1 MTRLMNLNVKKF
13 SQLGHIY
20 GLNEDEINSIADSVI
35 NKADTLEE
43 ILGNI
48 STRQTKLLLVYD
60 LLAICY
66 ADGCYSLAEKNAM
79 RSIVNMLHIEEAKL
93 TALEEV
99 IEESTVLNKKARNY
113 SRKIRRRY
121 YGTRKNFGYC
131 RCRCCMRNNRWPGC
145 SGNRCCGWRYYGF
158 IRRCGYFSWTG
169 GSWRWSIGRR
179 RCRCSRRH
187 HAYSGG
193 SRWAWRPRCRHC
205 DQCRR
210 WCESKEAE

>member
-1 MTRLMNLNVKKF
+1 MMEHTEKIAYLKALIYIATADDTIDESEREKF

-35 NKADTLEE
+35 NKAETLEE

-79 RSIVNMLHIEEAKL
+79 RSIVNMLHIEEEKL

-99 IEESTVLNKKARNY
+99 IEESTVLNKKLATILE
-113 SRKIRRRY
+113 K
-121 YGTRKNFGYC
+121 
-131 RCRCCMRNNRWPGC
+131 
-145 SGNRCCGWRYYGF
+145 
-158 IRRCGYFSWTG
+158 
-169 GSWRWSIGRR
+169 
-179 RCRCSRRH
+179 
-187 HAYSGG
+187 
-193 SRWAWRPRCRHC
+193 
-205 DQCRR
+205 
-210 WCESKEAE
+210 

>member
-1 MTRLMNLNVKKF
+1 MMEHTEKNAYLKALIYIATADDTIDESEREKF

-35 NKADTLEE
+35 NKAETLEE

-99 IEESTVLNKKARNY
+99 IEESTVLNKKLATILE
-113 SRKIRRRY
+113 K
-121 YGTRKNFGYC
+121 
-131 RCRCCMRNNRWPGC
+131 
-145 SGNRCCGWRYYGF
+145 
-158 IRRCGYFSWTG
+158 
-169 GSWRWSIGRR
+169 
-179 RCRCSRRH
+179 
-187 HAYSGG
+187 
-193 SRWAWRPRCRHC
+193 
-205 DQCRR
+205 
-210 WCESKEAE
+210 

>member
-1 MTRLMNLNVKKF
+1 MMEHTEKIAYLKALIYIATADDTIDESEREKF

-35 NKADTLEE
+35 NKTETLEE

-79 RSIVNMLHIEEAKL
+79 RSNVNMLHIEEEKL

-99 IEESTVLNKKARNY
+99 IEESTVLNKKLETILE
-113 SRKIRRRY
+113 K
-121 YGTRKNFGYC
+121 
-131 RCRCCMRNNRWPGC
+131 
-145 SGNRCCGWRYYGF
+145 
-158 IRRCGYFSWTG
+158 
-169 GSWRWSIGRR
+169 
-179 RCRCSRRH
+179 
-187 HAYSGG
+187 
-193 SRWAWRPRCRHC
+193 
-205 DQCRR
+205 
-210 WCESKEAE
+210 

>member
-1 MTRLMNLNVKKF
+1 MMEHTEKIAYLKALIYIATADDTIDESEREKF

-35 NKADTLEE
+35 NKTETLEE

-79 RSIVNMLHIEEAKL
+79 RSIVNMFHIEEEKL

-99 IEESTVLNKKARNY
+99 IEESTVLNKKLETILE
-113 SRKIRRRY
+113 K
-121 YGTRKNFGYC
+121 
-131 RCRCCMRNNRWPGC
+131 
-145 SGNRCCGWRYYGF
+145 
-158 IRRCGYFSWTG
+158 
-169 GSWRWSIGRR
+169 
-179 RCRCSRRH
+179 
-187 HAYSGG
+187 
-193 SRWAWRPRCRHC
+193 
-205 DQCRR
+205 
-210 WCESKEAE
+210 

>member
-1 MTRLMNLNVKKF
+1 MMEHTEKIANLKALIYIATADDTIDESEREKF

-35 NKADTLEE
+35 NKTETLEE

-79 RSIVNMLHIEEAKL
+79 RSIVNMLHIEEEKL

-99 IEESTVLNKKARNY
+99 IEESTVLNKKLETILE
-113 SRKIRRRY
+113 K
-121 YGTRKNFGYC
+121 
-131 RCRCCMRNNRWPGC
+131 
-145 SGNRCCGWRYYGF
+145 
-158 IRRCGYFSWTG
+158 
-169 GSWRWSIGRR
+169 
-179 RCRCSRRH
+179 
-187 HAYSGG
+187 
-193 SRWAWRPRCRHC
+193 
-205 DQCRR
+205 
-210 WCESKEAE
+210 

>member
-1 MTRLMNLNVKKF
+1 MMEHTEKIAYLKALIYIATADDTIDESEREKF

-35 NKADTLEE
+35 NKAETLEE

-48 STRQTKLLLVYD
+48 STRQAKLLLVYD

-99 IEESTVLNKKARNY
+99 IEESTVLNKKLETILE
-113 SRKIRRRY
+113 K
-121 YGTRKNFGYC
+121 
-131 RCRCCMRNNRWPGC
+131 
-145 SGNRCCGWRYYGF
+145 
-158 IRRCGYFSWTG
+158 
-169 GSWRWSIGRR
+169 
-179 RCRCSRRH
+179 
-187 HAYSGG
+187 
-193 SRWAWRPRCRHC
+193 
-205 DQCRR
+205 
-210 WCESKEAE
+210 

>member
-1 MTRLMNLNVKKF
+1 MMEHTEKIAYLKALIYIATADDTIDESEREKF

-35 NKADTLEE
+35 NKTETLEE

-79 RSIVNMLHIEEAKL
+79 RSIVNMLHIEVEKL

-99 IEESTVLNKKARNY
+99 IEESTVLNKKLETILEN
-113 SRKIRRRY
+113 
-121 YGTRKNFGYC
+121 
-131 RCRCCMRNNRWPGC
+131 
-145 SGNRCCGWRYYGF
+145 
-158 IRRCGYFSWTG
+158 
-169 GSWRWSIGRR
+169 
-179 RCRCSRRH
+179 
-187 HAYSGG
+187 
-193 SRWAWRPRCRHC
+193 
-205 DQCRR
+205 
-210 WCESKEAE
+210 KETILWDSEKFWLL

>member
-1 MTRLMNLNVKKF
+1 MMEHTEKIAYLKALIYIATADDTIDESEREKF

-35 NKADTLEE
+35 NKTETLEE

-79 RSIVNMLHIEEAKL
+79 RSIVNMLHIEEEKL

-99 IEESTVLNKKARNY
+99 IEESTVLNKKLETMLE
-113 SRKIRRRY
+113 K
-121 YGTRKNFGYC
+121 
-131 RCRCCMRNNRWPGC
+131 
-145 SGNRCCGWRYYGF
+145 
-158 IRRCGYFSWTG
+158 
-169 GSWRWSIGRR
+169 
-179 RCRCSRRH
+179 
-187 HAYSGG
+187 
-193 SRWAWRPRCRHC
+193 
-205 DQCRR
+205 
-210 WCESKEAE
+210 

>member
-1 MTRLMNLNVKKF
+1 MMKHTEKIAYLKALIYIATADDTIDESEREKF

-35 NKADTLEE
+35 NKVETLEE

-99 IEESTVLNKKARNY
+99 IEESTVLNKKLETILE
-113 SRKIRRRY
+113 K
-121 YGTRKNFGYC
+121 
-131 RCRCCMRNNRWPGC
+131 
-145 SGNRCCGWRYYGF
+145 
-158 IRRCGYFSWTG
+158 
-169 GSWRWSIGRR
+169 
-179 RCRCSRRH
+179 
-187 HAYSGG
+187 
-193 SRWAWRPRCRHC
+193 
-205 DQCRR
+205 
-210 WCESKEAE
+210 

>member
-1 MTRLMNLNVKKF
+1 MMEHTEKIAYLKALIYIATADDTIDESEREKF

-35 NKADTLEE
+35 NKAETLEE

-79 RSIVNMLHIEEAKL
+79 CSIVNMLHIEEEKL

-99 IEESTVLNKKARNY
+99 IEESTVLNKKLETILE
-113 SRKIRRRY
+113 K
-121 YGTRKNFGYC
+121 
-131 RCRCCMRNNRWPGC
+131 
-145 SGNRCCGWRYYGF
+145 
-158 IRRCGYFSWTG
+158 
-169 GSWRWSIGRR
+169 
-179 RCRCSRRH
+179 
-187 HAYSGG
+187 
-193 SRWAWRPRCRHC
+193 
-205 DQCRR
+205 
-210 WCESKEAE
+210 

>member
-1 MTRLMNLNVKKF
+1 MMEHTEKIAYLKALIYIATADDTIDESEREKF

-35 NKADTLEE
+35 NNAETLEE

-99 IEESTVLNKKARNY
+99 IEESTVLNKKLETILE
-113 SRKIRRRY
+113 K
-121 YGTRKNFGYC
+121 
-131 RCRCCMRNNRWPGC
+131 
-145 SGNRCCGWRYYGF
+145 
-158 IRRCGYFSWTG
+158 
-169 GSWRWSIGRR
+169 
-179 RCRCSRRH
+179 
-187 HAYSGG
+187 
-193 SRWAWRPRCRHC
+193 
-205 DQCRR
+205 
-210 WCESKEAE
+210 

>member
-1 MTRLMNLNVKKF
+1 MIEHTEKIAYLKALIYIATADDTIDESEREKF

-35 NKADTLEE
+35 NKAETLEE

-79 RSIVNMLHIEEAKL
+79 RSIVNMLHIEEEKL

-99 IEESTVLNKKARNY
+99 IEESTILNKKLETILE
-113 SRKIRRRY
+113 K
-121 YGTRKNFGYC
+121 
-131 RCRCCMRNNRWPGC
+131 
-145 SGNRCCGWRYYGF
+145 
-158 IRRCGYFSWTG
+158 
-169 GSWRWSIGRR
+169 
-179 RCRCSRRH
+179 
-187 HAYSGG
+187 
-193 SRWAWRPRCRHC
+193 
-205 DQCRR
+205 
-210 WCESKEAE
+210 

>member
-1 MTRLMNLNVKKF
+1 MMEHTEKIAYLKALIYIATADDTIDESEREKF

-35 NKADTLEE
+35 NKTETLEE

-79 RSIVNMLHIEEAKL
+79 RSIVNMLHIVQEKL

-99 IEESTVLNKKARNY
+99 IEGSTVLKK
-113 SRKIRRRY
+113 KLETILE
-121 YGTRKNFGYC
+121 K
-131 RCRCCMRNNRWPGC
+131 
-145 SGNRCCGWRYYGF
+145 
-158 IRRCGYFSWTG
+158 
-169 GSWRWSIGRR
+169 
-179 RCRCSRRH
+179 
-187 HAYSGG
+187 
-193 SRWAWRPRCRHC
+193 
-205 DQCRR
+205 
-210 WCESKEAE
+210 

>member
-1 MTRLMNLNVKKF
+1 MEHTEKIAYLKALIYIATADDTIDESEREKF

-35 NKADTLEE
+35 NKTETLEE

-79 RSIVNMLHIEEAKL
+79 RSIVNMLHIEEEKL

-99 IEESTVLNKKARNY
+99 IEESTVLNKKLETILE
-113 SRKIRRRY
+113 K
-121 YGTRKNFGYC
+121 
-131 RCRCCMRNNRWPGC
+131 
-145 SGNRCCGWRYYGF
+145 
-158 IRRCGYFSWTG
+158 
-169 GSWRWSIGRR
+169 
-179 RCRCSRRH
+179 
-187 HAYSGG
+187 
-193 SRWAWRPRCRHC
+193 
-205 DQCRR
+205 
-210 WCESKEAE
+210 

>member
-1 MTRLMNLNVKKF
+1 MMEHTEKIAYLKALIYIATADDTIDESEREKF

-35 NKADTLEE
+35 NKSETLEE

-79 RSIVNMLHIEEAKL
+79 RSIVNMLHIEEEKL

-99 IEESTVLNKKARNY
+99 IEESTVLNKKLETILE
-113 SRKIRRRY
+113 K
-121 YGTRKNFGYC
+121 
-131 RCRCCMRNNRWPGC
+131 
-145 SGNRCCGWRYYGF
+145 
-158 IRRCGYFSWTG
+158 
-169 GSWRWSIGRR
+169 
-179 RCRCSRRH
+179 
-187 HAYSGG
+187 
-193 SRWAWRPRCRHC
+193 
-205 DQCRR
+205 
-210 WCESKEAE
+210 

>member
-1 MTRLMNLNVKKF
+1 MMEHTEKIAYLKALIYIATADDTIDESEREKF

-35 NKADTLEE
+35 NKAETLEE

-93 TALEEV
+93 T
-99 IEESTVLNKKARNY
+99 VLNKKLETILE
-113 SRKIRRRY
+113 K
-121 YGTRKNFGYC
+121 
-131 RCRCCMRNNRWPGC
+131 
-145 SGNRCCGWRYYGF
+145 
-158 IRRCGYFSWTG
+158 
-169 GSWRWSIGRR
+169 
-179 RCRCSRRH
+179 
-187 HAYSGG
+187 
-193 SRWAWRPRCRHC
+193 
-205 DQCRR
+205 
-210 WCESKEAE
+210 

>member
-1 MTRLMNLNVKKF
+1 MMEHTEKIAYLKALIYIATADDTIDESEREKF

-20 GLNEDEINSIADSVI
+20 GLNEDGINSIADSVI
-35 NKADTLEE
+35 NKAETLEE

-99 IEESTVLNKKARNY
+99 IEESTVLNKKLETILE
-113 SRKIRRRY
+113 K
-121 YGTRKNFGYC
+121 
-131 RCRCCMRNNRWPGC
+131 
-145 SGNRCCGWRYYGF
+145 
-158 IRRCGYFSWTG
+158 
-169 GSWRWSIGRR
+169 
-179 RCRCSRRH
+179 
-187 HAYSGG
+187 
-193 SRWAWRPRCRHC
+193 
-205 DQCRR
+205 
-210 WCESKEAE
+210 

>member
-1 MTRLMNLNVKKF
+1 MMEHTEKIAYLKALIYIATADDTIDESEREKF

-35 NKADTLEE
+35 NKAETLEE

-66 ADGCYSLAEKNAM
+66 ADGCYSLAEINAM

-99 IEESTVLNKKARNY
+99 IEESTVLNKKLETILE
-113 SRKIRRRY
+113 K
-121 YGTRKNFGYC
+121 
-131 RCRCCMRNNRWPGC
+131 
-145 SGNRCCGWRYYGF
+145 
-158 IRRCGYFSWTG
+158 
-169 GSWRWSIGRR
+169 
-179 RCRCSRRH
+179 
-187 HAYSGG
+187 
-193 SRWAWRPRCRHC
+193 
-205 DQCRR
+205 
-210 WCESKEAE
+210 

>member
-1 MTRLMNLNVKKF
+1 MMEHTEKIAYLKALIYIATADDTIDESEREKF

-35 NKADTLEE
+35 NKAETLEE

-66 ADGCYSLAEKNAM
+66 VDGCYSLAEKNAM

-99 IEESTVLNKKARNY
+99 IEESTVLNKKLETILE
-113 SRKIRRRY
+113 K
-121 YGTRKNFGYC
+121 
-131 RCRCCMRNNRWPGC
+131 
-145 SGNRCCGWRYYGF
+145 
-158 IRRCGYFSWTG
+158 
-169 GSWRWSIGRR
+169 
-179 RCRCSRRH
+179 
-187 HAYSGG
+187 
-193 SRWAWRPRCRHC
+193 
-205 DQCRR
+205 
-210 WCESKEAE
+210 

>member
-1 MTRLMNLNVKKF
+1 MMEHTGKIAYLKALIYIATADDTIDESEREKF

-35 NKADTLEE
+35 NKTETLEE

-79 RSIVNMLHIEEAKL
+79 RSIVNMLHIEEEKL

-99 IEESTVLNKKARNY
+99 IEESTVLNKKLETILE
-113 SRKIRRRY
+113 K
-121 YGTRKNFGYC
+121 
-131 RCRCCMRNNRWPGC
+131 
-145 SGNRCCGWRYYGF
+145 
-158 IRRCGYFSWTG
+158 
-169 GSWRWSIGRR
+169 
-179 RCRCSRRH
+179 
-187 HAYSGG
+187 
-193 SRWAWRPRCRHC
+193 
-205 DQCRR
+205 
-210 WCESKEAE
+210 

>member
-1 MTRLMNLNVKKF
+1 MMEHTEKIAYLKALIYIATADDTIDESEREKF

-35 NKADTLEE
+35 NKSETLEE

-79 RSIVNMLHIEEAKL
+79 RSIVNMLHIEEEKL

-99 IEESTVLNKKARNY
+99 IEESTVLNKKLATILE
-113 SRKIRRRY
+113 K
-121 YGTRKNFGYC
+121 
-131 RCRCCMRNNRWPGC
+131 
-145 SGNRCCGWRYYGF
+145 
-158 IRRCGYFSWTG
+158 
-169 GSWRWSIGRR
+169 
-179 RCRCSRRH
+179 
-187 HAYSGG
+187 
-193 SRWAWRPRCRHC
+193 
-205 DQCRR
+205 
-210 WCESKEAE
+210 

>member
-1 MTRLMNLNVKKF
+1 MMEHTEKIAYLKALIYIATADDMIDESEREKF

-35 NKADTLEE
+35 NKAETLEE

-99 IEESTVLNKKARNY
+99 IEESTVLNKKLETILE
-113 SRKIRRRY
+113 K
-121 YGTRKNFGYC
+121 
-131 RCRCCMRNNRWPGC
+131 
-145 SGNRCCGWRYYGF
+145 
-158 IRRCGYFSWTG
+158 
-169 GSWRWSIGRR
+169 
-179 RCRCSRRH
+179 
-187 HAYSGG
+187 
-193 SRWAWRPRCRHC
+193 
-205 DQCRR
+205 
-210 WCESKEAE
+210 

>member
-1 MTRLMNLNVKKF
+1 MMEHTEKIAYLKALIYIATADDTIDESEREKF
-13 SQLGHIY
+13 SQLGQIY

-35 NKADTLEE
+35 NKAETLEE

-99 IEESTVLNKKARNY
+99 IEESTVLNKKLATILE
-113 SRKIRRRY
+113 K
-121 YGTRKNFGYC
+121 
-131 RCRCCMRNNRWPGC
+131 
-145 SGNRCCGWRYYGF
+145 
-158 IRRCGYFSWTG
+158 
-169 GSWRWSIGRR
+169 
-179 RCRCSRRH
+179 
-187 HAYSGG
+187 
-193 SRWAWRPRCRHC
+193 
-205 DQCRR
+205 
-210 WCESKEAE
+210 